1 MNISL
6 DSAQALLEALKR
18 NPADA
23 ALLLGGKPYME
34 LLWALGG
41 IVYPAQAQL
50 RNTPH
55 TGTATTRPSHSPTPG
70 GNTMSQ
76 SNTETALEFL
86 SDAQDSMNDQLET
99 LRALLETGKAPDM
112 AAVTET
118 LRQLEEDTARVT
130 HPTEGLAFFLNVTPE
145 LAA

>member
-6 DSAQALLEALKR
+6 NTAQALLETLKR

-50 RNTPH
+50 RNT
-55 TGTATTRPSHSPTPG
+55 GTATVRPSHFPTPG
-70 GNTMSQ
+70 GNTMS
-76 SNTETALEFL
+76 NETALTFL
-86 SDAQDSMNDQLET
+86 SDAQDSMNAKLET
-99 LRALLETGKAPDM
+99 IRASLKTGSTPDVT
-112 AAVTET
+112 AITET
-118 LRQLEEDTARVT
+118 LTQLEQEAAFIA
-130 HPTEGLAFFLNVTPE
+130 HPTDGLAFLLNDTPE